1 MFNIADLVL
10 QAEMDYR
17 LERTRQAW
25 GTLRRRQEPRRE
37 GRNSARRRSAR
48 DTLA

>member
-1 MFNIADLVL
+1 MNSIPDLML

-25 GTLRRRQEPRRE
+25 GTLRRRRDPRRE
-37 GRNSARRRSAR
+37 GRSAARRSGGR
-48 DTLA
+48 DTVA

>member
-1 MFNIADLVL
+1 MNNIPDLML

-25 GTLRRRQEPRRE
+25 GTLRRSRDPRRE
-37 GRNSARRRSAR
+37 GRNTARRAAGR